1 MELSCLNL
9 SLSLTI
15 VLFVTNPCL
24 TPTQGLYYADQ
35 WVGVNSHFKILVNER
50 RFREQ
55 LALNAE
61 RQEVARKSR
70 HKNASYKGRDSAY
83 MPRVYRSRRIPSVIF
98 HQAHKKQQGISHV
111 SSQGRNRR

>member
-1 MELSCLNL
+1 MELSCLNF

-55 LALNAE
+55 LALNA
-61 RQEVARKSR
+61 RGAARSGKE
-70 HKNASYKGRDSAY
+70 
-83 MPRVYRSRRIPSVIF
+83 I
-98 HQAHKKQQGISHV
+98 
-111 SSQGRNRR
+111 SSQKRIV